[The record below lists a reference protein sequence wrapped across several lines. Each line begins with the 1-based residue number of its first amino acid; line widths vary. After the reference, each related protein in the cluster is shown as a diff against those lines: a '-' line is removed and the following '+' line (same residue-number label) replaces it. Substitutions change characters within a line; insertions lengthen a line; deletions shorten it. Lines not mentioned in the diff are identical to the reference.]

1 MRGQR
6 VLVSGMGGELG
17 SLVASLLEAEPWVGS
32 IMGIDIDPPRR
43 RLPRSEFHLIDP
55 RDRQRIVDVVTRFD
69 PHVLVHVAV
78 WEPDARA
85 GTAVAKR
92 LTCDSA
98 TSIISAAAECPS
110 LQAIVVR
117 SGIEIYGRGRG
128 ALTRPD
134 EDAPI
139 HPTSEYGRMVAAIET
154 TAQTVGNRIGVAV
167 SALRLAPVLGPHVP
181 SPLGRALRQPV
192 VPFSLLADS
201 AFVVTI
207 DSDAARAF
215 VAAAEQ
221 RPVGPLNVV
230 APRALTT
237 LQAIWR
243 GRRVPLP
250 LVGPEWRLARRVSHL
265 LGAPLPEHV
274 MELIHRGRLA
284 DGTRLTSV
292 LGIKPLVTTREAID
306 RLFQWE
312 AIVRVP
318 AGQAA

>member
-1 MRGQR
+1 
-6 VLVSGMGGELG
+6 MGGELG

-32 IMGIDIDPPRR
+32 ILGIDVDPPRR
-43 RLPRSEFHLIDP
+43 RLHRSEFHLIDP

-85 GTAVAKR
+85 GSAVAKR

-98 TSIISAAAECPS
+98 TSIISAAAECRS

-134 EDAPI
+134 EDAPT

-154 TAQTVGNRIGVAV
+154 TAQTIGSRVGVAV

-192 VPFSLLADS
+192 VPFSMLADS
-201 AFVVTI
+201 AFAVVI

-215 VAAAEQ
+215 VTAAEQ
-221 RPVGPLNVV
+221 RPQGPLNVV
-230 APRALTT
+230 APGAITT

-250 LVGPEWRLARRVSHL
+250 LFGPEWRIARRFSHL
-265 LGAPLPEHV
+265 VGAPLPEHV

-284 DGTRLTSV
+284 DGARLTST
-292 LGIKPLVTTREAID
+292 LGIKPRVTTLEAID
-306 RLFQWE
+306 RLFEWE

-318 AGQAA
+318 PSRAA

>member
-1 MRGQR
+1 
-6 VLVSGMGGELG
+6 MGGELG

-32 IMGIDIDPPRR
+32 ILGIDVDPPRR
-43 RLPRSEFHLIDP
+43 RLHRSEFHLIDP
-55 RDRQRIVDVVTRFD
+55 RDRQRIVDLVVPFD
-69 PHVLVHVAV
+69 PHVLVHLAV

-85 GTAVAKR
+85 STGVAKR

-128 ALTRPD
+128 SLTRPD
-134 EDAPI
+134 EDAPT
-139 HPTSEYGRMVAAIET
+139 HPTSEYGRMVAAIEN
-154 TAQTVGNRIGVAV
+154 TAHTVGSRVGVAV

-192 VPFSLLADS
+192 VPFSMLADS
-201 AFVVTI
+201 AFAVTI

-221 RPVGPLNVV
+221 RRQGPLNVV
-230 APRALTT
+230 APGAITT

-243 GRRVPLP
+243 GRRLPLP
-250 LVGPEWRLARRVSHL
+250 LFGPEWRLARHISHL
-265 LGAPLPEHV
+265 VGAPLPEHV

-284 DGTRLTSV
+284 DGSRLTEV
-292 LGIKPLVTTREAID
+292 LGIKPHVTTQQAID
-306 RLFQWE
+306 RLYAWE
-312 AIVRVP
+312 AIVRIP
-318 AGQAA
+318 SSQAA